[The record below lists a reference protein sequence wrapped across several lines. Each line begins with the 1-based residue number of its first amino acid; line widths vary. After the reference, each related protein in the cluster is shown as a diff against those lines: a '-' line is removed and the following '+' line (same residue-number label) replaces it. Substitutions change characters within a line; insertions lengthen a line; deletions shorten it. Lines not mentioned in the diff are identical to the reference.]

1 MNRTFETTKL
11 LEEMA
16 DSEKA
21 KNLLTEIAGSY
32 QFVALDTND
41 IRTIISQGNFA
52 LICCGYGEKC
62 IDALNEAI
70 SALQSQNKSISQAKG
85 ILVTVSIKEKHDG
98 MMEAAKALDTF
109 LDSLSTTCK
118 FKWGLSAEEGQEQ
131 PYKVTVMYVE

>member
-1 MNRTFETTKL
+1 MKRTFETAKL

-41 IRTIISQGNFA
+41 IRLIISQGDFA
-52 LICCGYGEKC
+52 SICCGYGEKC

-70 SALQSQNKSISQAKG
+70 SVLQSQNKSINQAKG
-85 ILVTVSIKEKHDG
+85 ILVSVSIQEKRDD
-98 MMEAAKALDTF
+98 MMEAVKTLDTF
-109 LDSLSTTCK
+109 LDNLSTTSK
-118 FKWGLSAEEGQEQ
+118 FKWGFSAEEGQQ
-131 PYKVTVMYVE
+131 KPYKVTVMYVE

>member
-1 MNRTFETTKL
+1 MNRTIETAKL

-41 IRTIISQGNFA
+41 IRTIISQGDLA
-52 LICCGYGEKC
+52 SICCGYGEEC

-70 SALQSQNKSISQAKG
+70 RALQSQNKSISQAKG
-85 ILVTVSIKEKHDG
+85 ILVTVSVQEKDD
-98 MMEAAKALDTF
+98 MMETVKTLDTF
-109 LDSLSTTCK
+109 LNNIPTTSK
-118 FKWGLSAEEGQEQ
+118 YKWGLSAEKRQQQ